1 MKQKGIRNEKS
12 KINCHPYNPD
22 IGYNCVSSKHRGRG
36 NESAFRNDF
45 YVQSFAFIINFQ
57 FGIYHGTDREFSIE
71 KIHENKNTESMTG
84 RLHDHISLELAI

>member
-45 YVQSFAFIINFQ
+45 YVQSFAFIINF
-57 FGIYHGTDREFSIE
+57 
-71 KIHENKNTESMTG
+71 
-84 RLHDHISLELAI
+84 